1 MDVMTPSLSSKL
13 AQTLTES
20 LHLSQ
25 PPIAVSFADQ
35 VPEGVAAFEGNVPAG
50 CRFWQ
55 EAATR
60 VFATVSA
67 QHELCSIGVYTH
79 NLESTPAQQKDLG
92 DALKVFG
99 DLGYVRPEDIP
110 LIPVMQRQAR
120 VVVYG
125 PLGQTPLAADA
136 LPDVV
141 LLFVQAD
148 QTLILSEA
156 SQQMEGGLPP
166 AMGRPACAVVPQ
178 AYNSGR
184 TALSLGCCGARAYL
198 DILTPAVALYAVPG
212 TKLAEFTERVA
223 ALAKANTILT
233 AFHTRRRADVAAG
246 GRPTVMESL
255 AAM

>member
-1 MDVMTPSLSSKL
+1 MDVMTSSLQ
-13 AQTLTES
+13 AQLSETLTAS
-20 LHLSQ
+20 LQLSH
-25 PPIAVSFADQ
+25 PPIAVSFADRIPDG
-35 VPEGVAAFEGNVPAG
+35 VPAFQGQVPAG

-60 VFATVSA
+60 VFATVSS
-67 QHELCSIGVYTH
+67 QHDLCSIGVYTH

-110 LIPVMQRQAR
+110 LIPVLKQEAR

-125 PLGQTPLAADA
+125 PLGQTPLSA
-136 LPDVV
+136 DVV
-141 LLFVQAD
+141 LLFVRAD

-156 SQQMEGGLPP
+156 SQQLEAGLPP

-178 AYNSGR
+178 AFNSGR
-184 TALSLGCCGARAYL
+184 TALSVGCCGARAYL
-198 DILTPAVALYAVPG
+198 DILTPDVALYAVPG
-212 TKLAEFTERVA
+212 SKLAEFTERVA
-223 ALAKANTILT
+223 ALAKANAILT
-233 AFHTRRRADVAAG
+233 AFHARRRKDVEG
-246 GRPTVMESL
+246 GQRPTVMDSL